1 MSAERWL
8 AMAAKIDERLGPIS
22 GADADRI
29 AEMLRSAASRLKALT
44 AENAMLQETYDALK
58 PALARL
64 SDMRLHLYG
73 DLKEPYRPKTLVEM
87 AADAIDNLKASEESL
102 TAENARLE
110 TRLQHSIEHCAEF
123 ALALKAYRK
132 AQRRMLEK
140 WADGD
145 DAVKADLWRNLHACD
160 VLADEILDG
169 TETDRVVTVA
179 KNESLTSRLARVEG
193 AAKEAIELIRALK
206 PERARFRLEQSLSD
220 PEGT

>member
-1 MSAERWL
+1 MTEHTTEELITGENMEAARDEWFSEQMYHAAGISPQDTWAAGYFKAHAE
-8 AMAAKIDERLGPIS
+8 
-22 GADADRI
+22 
-29 AEMLRSAASRLKALT
+29 AASRLEALT

-102 TAENARLE
+102 TAENARLKN
-110 TRLQHSIEHCAEF
+110 LDMAGA
-123 ALALKAYRK
+123 ALN
-132 AQRRMLEK
+132 
-140 WADGD
+140 D
-145 DAVKADLWRNLHACD
+145 D
-160 VLADEILDG
+160 
-169 TETDRVVTVA
+169 
-179 KNESLTSRLARVEG
+179 LTSRLARVEG

-220 PEGT
+220 PEGKS